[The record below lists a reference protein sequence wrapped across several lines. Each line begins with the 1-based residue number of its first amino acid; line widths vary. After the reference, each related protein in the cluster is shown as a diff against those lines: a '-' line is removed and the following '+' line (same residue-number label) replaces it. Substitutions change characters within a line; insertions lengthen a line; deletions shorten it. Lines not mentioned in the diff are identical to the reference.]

1 MTTHT
6 ALVSR
11 TIDAPLD
18 AVSDLLG
25 SAAGL
30 TRWAPPDL
38 RPRRV
43 LAVDAPH
50 RSVRR
55 FVVRLH
61 GGYAAEAALVATGAG
76 ATHLS
81 WTPLR
86 DAGWRTTRPGR
97 LARLRRALA
106 TASARLA
113 AYAEDPPQTRA
124 EWSEGLR
131 SGERGRRAA

>member
-38 RPRRV
+38 HPRRV

-61 GGYAAEAALVATGAG
+61 GGYVAEAALVAAGAG

-106 TASARLA
+106 AASARLA

-131 SGERGRRAA
+131 TGERGRRAA

>member
-30 TRWAPPDL
+30 TRWA
-38 RPRRV
+38 
-43 LAVDAPH
+43 A
-50 RSVRR
+50 
-55 FVVRLH
+55 
-61 GGYAAEAALVATGAG
+61 GAG

-86 DAGWRTTRPGR
+86 DAGWWTTRPGR

>member
-18 AVSDLLG
+18 AVSDLLE

-38 RPRRV
+38 HPRHV

-61 GGYAAEAALVATGAG
+61 GGYVAEAALVAVGAG

-106 TASARLA
+106 AASARLA

-131 SGERGRRAA
+131 TGERRAA

>member
-11 TIDAPLD
+11 TIDAPMD
-18 AVSDLLG
+18 AVSDLLE
-25 SAAGL
+25 SAASV

-38 RPRRV
+38 RPRHV

-61 GGYAAEAALVATGAG
+61 GGYVAEAALVADGAD

-86 DAGWRTTRPGR
+86 DAGWRTTLAGR
-97 LARLRRALA
+97 KARLRRVLTA
-106 TASARLA
+106 ASARLA
-113 AYAEDPPQTRA
+113 ASAEDPPQTRA
-124 EWSEGLR
+124 EWSEGLPT
-131 SGERGRRAA
+131 GERGRRAA